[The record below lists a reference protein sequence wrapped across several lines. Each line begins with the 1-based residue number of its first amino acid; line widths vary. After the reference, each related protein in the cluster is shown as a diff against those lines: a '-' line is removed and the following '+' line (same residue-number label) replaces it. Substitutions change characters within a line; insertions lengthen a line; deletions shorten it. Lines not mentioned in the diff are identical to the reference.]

1 MEAFPSLVPQ
11 RGRLHTKTATD
22 EKPQASLGIQGQC
35 QCQCHGKATECLPEP
50 QPSPP
55 APLRQ
60 VLWALRPLPIRLP
73 STSSH
78 RPVSELKPH
87 SSVWEESG
95 MPPNFLPKMTL
106 ERKGL
111 SFPSC

>member
-1 MEAFPSLVPQ
+1 MEAFPSWVPQ
-11 RGRLHTKTATD
+11 SGRLHTQTATD
-22 EKPQASLGIQGQC
+22 EKPQASLGTQG

-60 VLWALRPLPIRLP
+60 VLWALKPLPNRLP

-78 RPVSELKPH
+78 QPVSELKPH
-87 SSVWEESG
+87 SSVWEESE
-95 MPPNFLPKMTL
+95 MSPNFHPKMTL